1 MQGNHFSTPET
12 LLLILMQFQITSI
25 FSIRTGVPFLV
36 CEMYSVANLL
46 FIIIVF
52 VAYALGS
59 LHFVIVSSPAL
70 STVSAF
76 FVCYN
81 SISSGYHLIKYL
93 GIMFI
98 LLEP

>member
-12 LLLILMQFQITSI
+12 LLLILRQFQIKSI
-25 FSIRTGVPFLV
+25 FSIRIGVPFLV
-36 CEMYSVANLL
+36 CEIYSVANLL
-46 FIIIVF
+46 FIIVF

-76 FVCYN
+76 LYVITLYLVW
-81 SISSGYHLIKYL
+81 ISFNKVSRHYVYTT
-93 GIMFI
+93 
-98 LLEP
+98 